1 MNKGGQTGQKHSGLG
16 STQTL
21 WTSGAWLGNE
31 DHNPE
36 TLLSSLN
43 AFCDRGKA
51 HPPLGFCFG
60 FVGVFVWV
68 VLFWGLVWFFVM
80 CKAATSYLFK
90 YPSQLERFGEVLW
103 SSNIYF

>member
-1 MNKGGQTGQKHSGLG
+1 MNKGGQTGQRQTHSDLG
-16 STQTL
+16 PTQTL

-36 TLLSSLN
+36 ILLSSLN

-68 VLFWGLVWFFVM
+68 VLFWGLVWFF
-80 CKAATSYLFK
+80 FK
-90 YPSQLERFGEVLW
+90 YPSQQERFGEVLW